1 MGGTGRREGKE
12 GGAGR
17 ERRERG
23 EGKGKGLSPP
33 KVNFLVTSL
42 TNPKCFYDSVQQHF
56 TQIRVTGKKLVI

>member
-1 MGGTGRREGKE
+1 MGGKGRREGKE

-23 EGKGKGLSPP
+23 EGKGKGLSPS

-42 TNPKCFYDSVQQHF
+42 IFFLCNKV
-56 TQIRVTGKKLVI
+56 KKLIRSFLRHI